1 MAVHCRADT
10 AAAGE
15 VVARLP
21 GSGHA
26 VVTGDITQV
35 DLLES
40 QRSGMNVAR
49 EVLKGIEGI
58 AFVDF
63 DERDVVR
70 HELVARI
77 VRAYDRH
84 ERSQE

>member
-1 MAVHCRADT
+1 MN
-10 AAAGE
+10 
-15 VVARLP
+15 
-21 GSGHA
+21 
-26 VVTGDITQV
+26 GDITQV
-35 DLLES
+35 DLEKD
-40 QRSGMNVAR
+40 QRSGLVAAR
-49 EVLKGIEGI
+49 EILRGVEGI

-84 ERSQE
+84 EKK